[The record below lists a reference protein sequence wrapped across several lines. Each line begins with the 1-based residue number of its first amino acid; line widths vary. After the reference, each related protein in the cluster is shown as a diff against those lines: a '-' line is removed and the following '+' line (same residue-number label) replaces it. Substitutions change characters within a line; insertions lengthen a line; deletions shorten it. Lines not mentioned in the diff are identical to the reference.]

1 MDISLNNV
9 YGGVQSFSAL
19 SADGSTYAVV
29 CGEITAAGEKLPF
42 GTHVFRVQGST
53 IQRIVLPEFFS
64 GRVGATVESDGL
76 YLTYTPNKSVLRR
89 IKVPGFVPAG
99 ANVQNVQGTPILIP
113 QVDAA
118 LQARVNTLQNELD
131 SLKNKVSS
139 LSNQPAPQPAVSDQ
153 HIADIAWAKANDAIY
168 AQTRDANSPLMATI
182 WQKAKDAAFG
192 LLKDYRII

>member
-1 MDISLNNV
+1 MDISLANV

-99 ANVQNVQGTPILIP
+99 ANVQNVQGTPIVIP

-118 LQARVNTLQNELD
+118 LQARVNNIQNELD
-131 SLKNKVSS
+131 SLKRKVSE
-139 LSNQPAPQPAVSDQ
+139 LSNQPASVSVSDQ
-153 HIADIAWAKANDAIY
+153 HIADISWSKANDAIY
-168 AQTRDANSPLMATI
+168 AQIQDANSPLMVTI
-182 WQKAKDAAFG
+182 WQKAKDAAYG
-192 LLKDYRII
+192 LLKNYRII